1 MNAYK
6 NYKKRER
13 DAETYKIVM
22 DNCDAYIEHMDLII
36 LDILHTDFGFGA
48 ERLKRVY
55 REIDR
60 RFNEYRRYMADGDN
74 TKFNDGVERDDTW
87 KLKRDLREIGF
98 DYDAIVAEILEG
110 GDKDDAKKVH

>member
-6 NYKKRER
+6 NYKKREL
-13 DAETYKIVM
+13 DKTMYQIAM

-36 LDILHTDFGFGA
+36 LDVLHTEFGFGA

-55 REIDR
+55 REIER

-74 TKFNDGVERDDTW
+74 TKFNDGIERDDTW
-87 KLKRDLREIGF
+87 ALKRNLREIGF
-98 DYDAIVAEILEG
+98 DYDAVVAEIIR
-110 GDKDDAKKVH
+110 GDEEK